1 MAIYVGIRKL
11 SANDDFA
18 EYSFGPTEEEVGRL
32 RINKSSG
39 KIEIL
44 EEVEGDDFKKYS
56 MRAARKLMLHF
67 RENEFPDITCFAS

>member
-11 SANDDFA
+11 NANDDFA

-39 KIEIL
+39 EVEIL
-44 EEVEGDDFKKYS
+44 EEVEGDDSKKYS
-56 MRAARKLMLHF
+56 TRAARKLTLHF
-67 RENEFPDITCFAS
+67 RKNEFPDSTCFAS